1 MIVILARNFVDAR
14 YRMGSE
20 RNIIAPVTVRAKS
33 PYQTMRESIEST
45 RSSCDES
52 LRSAAKKWKRI
63 SAENAAPMAHTAA
76 STWSTV
82 ENVLMFNKK
91 SSNGI
96 RNNDIMVVM
105 GKRSPK
111 KILILGAG
119 FAGIYAFFELH
130 KRYHKDPSVSLRL
143 VSATD
148 YFLFTPLLHEVATG
162 GVSQENVAFNI
173 YSMAPCCLD
182 FTKARVEGIDTRAKT
197 VRTTVGEFEYDYLV
211 YALGSG
217 TNFFGL
223 PAGAQKHVLPLKT
236 LADARAIKARLVGL
250 FKAGEMPHVVVVG
263 GGPTGVEVAAEAHE
277 YLEQLIKT
285 FRLLKAPQ
293 SLTLVH
299 GGNRLLP
306 QFSPELGAEAA
317 RVLKS
322 RGIEIVANDTVV
334 DVEKYQ
340 VVLASGRH
348 LPANAVIWAA
358 GVKAQPAPFSPV
370 VETDAKGRIIVTK
383 SLYLKNDPHV
393 FIVGDAAALNDV
405 PMTAQAAV
413 VMGRAAGDNIARDI
427 ERAPMK
433 VFIYK
438 HKGDMFSLGQW
449 FAGAE
454 IGGWRFFGHFAWWLW
469 RTVYLSKVIGFRNKV
484 KVMVDWTLNI
494 FLPRDIGI

>member
-1 MIVILARNFVDAR
+1 M
-14 YRMGSE
+14 
-20 RNIIAPVTVRAKS
+20 P
-33 PYQTMRESIEST
+33 
-45 RSSCDES
+45 
-52 LRSAAKKWKRI
+52 
-63 SAENAAPMAHTAA
+63 
-76 STWSTV
+76 
-82 ENVLMFNKK
+82 
-91 SSNGI
+91 
-96 RNNDIMVVM
+96 
-105 GKRSPK
+105 KRSPK

-173 YSMAPCCLD
+173 YSIAPCCLD
-182 FTKARVEGIDTRAKT
+182 FTKARVEKIDTAGRSVKT
-197 VRTTVGEFEYDYLV
+197 SAGEFEYDYLI

-223 PAGAQKHVLPLKT
+223 PEAAQKRVLPLKT

-250 FKAGEMPHVVVVG
+250 FKQGEMPHVVVVG

-285 FRLLKAPQ
+285 FRILKAPHP
-293 SLTLVH
+293 LTLVH
-299 GGNRLLP
+299 GGDRLLP
-306 QFSPELGAEAA
+306 QFSPELGANAA
-317 RVLKS
+317 HVLKR
-322 RGIEIVANDTVV
+322 RGVEIAGNDTVI
-334 DVEKYQ
+334 DVEKDE

-348 LPANAVIWAA
+348 LPANVVIWGA
-358 GVKAQPAPFSPV
+358 GVKAQPAPFSPA
-370 VETDAKGRIIVTK
+370 VETDAKGRILVTE
-383 SLYLKNDPHV
+383 SLYLKNDPRV
-393 FIVGDAAALNDV
+393 FIAGDAAALDSV

-413 VMGRAAGDNIARDI
+413 AMGRAAGDNIARDI

-433 VFIYK
+433 IFTYR

-454 IGGWRFFGHFAWWLW
+454 IAGGWRFFGHFAWWLW
-469 RTVYLSKVIGFRNKV
+469 RTVYLSKVIGFRNKI

-494 FLPRDIGI
+494 FLPRDIGL

>member
-1 MIVILARNFVDAR
+1 M
-14 YRMGSE
+14 SK
-20 RNIIAPVTVRAKS
+20 RA
-33 PYQTMRESIEST
+33 
-45 RSSCDES
+45 
-52 LRSAAKKWKRI
+52 
-63 SAENAAPMAHTAA
+63 
-76 STWSTV
+76 
-82 ENVLMFNKK
+82 
-91 SSNGI
+91 
-96 RNNDIMVVM
+96 
-105 GKRSPK
+105 PK

-182 FTKARVEGIDTRAKT
+182 FTKARVEKIDRLAQSVITSA
-197 VRTTVGEFEYDYLV
+197 GEFEYDYLV
-211 YALGSG
+211 YALGAG

-223 PAGAQKHVLPLKT
+223 PEAAQKRVLPLKT
-236 LADARAIKARLVGL
+236 LADARTVKARLVGM
-250 FKAGEMPHVVVVG
+250 FKEGAMPHVVVVG

-285 FRLLKAPQ
+285 FRILKAPHP
-293 SLTLVH
+293 LTLIH

-306 QFSPELGAEAA
+306 QFSPELGADAA
-317 RVLKS
+317 RVLKG

-334 DVEKYQ
+334 DVEKDE
-340 VVLASGRH
+340 VILASGRR
-348 LPANAVIWAA
+348 LIANAVIWAA
-358 GVKAQPAPFSPV
+358 GVKAYPAPFSPA
-370 VETDAKGRIIVTK
+370 VETDAKGRILVTD
-383 SLYLKNDPHV
+383 SLYMKSNPRV
-393 FIVGDAAALNDV
+393 FIVGDAAALEGV

-413 VMGRAAGDNIARDI
+413 AMGRAAGDNIARDI
-427 ERAPMK
+427 EREPMK
-433 VFIYK
+433 IFTYK

-469 RTVYLSKVIGFRNKV
+469 RTVYLSKVIGLRNKI
-484 KVMVDWTLNI
+484 KVMIDWTLNI
-494 FLPRDIGI
+494 FLPRDIGV

>member
-1 MIVILARNFVDAR
+1 
-14 YRMGSE
+14 
-20 RNIIAPVTVRAKS
+20 
-33 PYQTMRESIEST
+33 MR
-45 RSSCDES
+45 
-52 LRSAAKKWKRI
+52 KR
-63 SAENAAPMAHTAA
+63 P
-76 STWSTV
+76 
-82 ENVLMFNKK
+82 
-91 SSNGI
+91 
-96 RNNDIMVVM
+96 
-105 GKRSPK
+105 PK

-130 KRYHKDPSVSLRL
+130 KRYHNDPSVSLRL
-143 VSATD
+143 ISATD

-182 FTKARVEGIDTRAKT
+182 FTKARVEKIDTAARSVKT
-197 VRTTVGEFEYDYLV
+197 SAGEFEYDYLI
-211 YALGSG
+211 YALGAG

-223 PAGAQKHVLPLKT
+223 PDAAQKRVLPLKT

-250 FKAGEMPHVVVVG
+250 FKQGEMPHVVVVG

-285 FRLLKAPQ
+285 FRILKAPHP
-293 SLTLVH
+293 LTLVH

-306 QFSPELGAEAA
+306 NFSPDLGADAA
-317 RVLKS
+317 AVLKK
-322 RGIEIVANDTVV
+322 RGVEIIGNDTVV
-334 DVEKYQ
+334 DVDATEIA
-340 VVLASGRH
+340 LASGRR
-348 LPANAVIWAA
+348 LKANVVIWAA
-358 GVKAQPAPFSPV
+358 GVKVNPAPFYPA
-370 VETDAKGRIIVTK
+370 VETDAKGRILVTD
-383 SLYLKNDPHV
+383 SLYMKNNPRV
-393 FIVGDAAALNDV
+393 FIVGDAAAMEGV

-413 VMGRAAGDNIARDI
+413 AMGRAAGDNIARDI

-433 VFIYK
+433 MFTYK

-494 FLPRDIGI
+494 FLPRDMGI